1 MLNKLPDLDEREI
14 KVIRKLTKSIVNQV
28 LRDPIL
34 RIKEM
39 AGERHGD
46 EALEIFTKLF
56 ALEETLKQQ
65 EQADQ
70 LAQELE
76 VWL

>member
-1 MLNKLPDLDEREI
+1 M
-14 KVIRKLTKSIVNQV
+14 IRKLTKSIVNQV

-46 EALEIFTKLF
+46 EALELFTKLF
-56 ALEETLKQQ
+56 ALEETLEQQ
-65 EQADQ
+65 EQANKV
-70 LAQELE
+70 AQELE
-76 VWL
+76 AVA